1 MADQRGMS
9 ILPWHVVVELV
20 ALLLLG
26 VSCSNPAPAQV
37 SEPTAAE
44 STEVPAPLEE
54 APPTTL
60 LIEGSTVVIVGV
72 LDFGFYARFFS
83 LVRDREDEIATIRV
97 NSGGGVTD
105 EGLKLGGWMVEHNV
119 DVVVDELCFSSCAN
133 YIFTAGKN
141 KIIMADSI
149 VGWHGSEQQE
159 EHIARGLGITVEE
172 LLAREYDEY
181 ASEWGGT
188 PSPAG
193 RKRFVEDILS
203 RMPDAVREEQAFL
216 ENVGVSVD
224 ALVYGFLPDQF
235 EGYYVN
241 TPPQINGWT
250 FSIED
255 MASFGIDSVTY
266 AGDGDY
272 PSERA
277 KREYGVIVF
286 KVR

>member
-1 MADQRGMS
+1 MSDQRGMS
-9 ILPWHVVVELV
+9 ILPWHVVAVSA

-26 VSCSNPAPAQV
+26 VSCSNPDPTQV
-37 SEPTAAE
+37 LEPTAPE
-44 STEVPAPLEE
+44 SIEVPDSLEE
-54 APPTTL
+54 APPTTF
-60 LIEGSTVVIVGV
+60 LIEGSTVVIAGA
-72 LDFGFYARFFS
+72 LDVGFYARFLS
-83 LVRDREDEIATIRV
+83 LVRGREDEITTIRV

-105 EGLKLGGWMVEHNV
+105 EGLKLGVWMVENNV
-119 DVVVDELCFSSCAN
+119 DVVVDRLCFSSCAN

-149 VGWHGSEQQE
+149 VGWHGSEQQD

-172 LLAREYDEY
+172 LLGREYDEY
-181 ASEWGGT
+181 ASDWGET
-188 PSPAG
+188 PSPEG
-193 RKRFVEDILS
+193 RESFVEDVLS
-203 RMPDAVREEQAFL
+203 GRPVAVREEQAFL
-216 ENVGVSVD
+216 EKVGVSVD

-241 TPPQINGWT
+241 RPPQITGWT

-255 MASFGIDSVTY
+255 MAGFGIDSVTY

-277 KREYGVIVF
+277 TREYGVIVF